1 LLDKD
6 MGRNSRTQYKF
17 GPYTL
22 EPDER
27 RISGE
32 GCPRIEL
39 TAKAFDLLVLLVSK
53 AEQLVTKDDILDA
66 VWQEV
71 NIAESNVTAT
81 ISMIRKA
88 LREDSEHQYIETV
101 PKKGY
106 RFVAPVSVVVDP
118 APGKADPADQAL
130 ASPVPHGRR
139 FWLLFACLLIV
150 LIATGIGFGILHYRH
165 ATANA
170 PETPYQR
177 AVQLETEGNDNLALI
192 KLNDLPPSDPKFAEA
207 KLKAAW
213 LLYQAEE
220 NEKANQ
226 TLSLI
231 ANGKSSLGSGPQDEA
246 TRLKI
251 EGLKKLLA
259 DEIPDALNDFRTAA
273 DTDPADVDAL
283 IYIADTAINDDIL
296 GVANEALERCKVIA
310 SQNPFCGYERIDALS
325 HENKFDEAIT
335 EYKRLRKYSNNP
347 WLDQPAGYAE
357 LAKGNILEAQKYF
370 SILTAKGR
378 DESPVHFMA
387 AQDGIAAADLLQG
400 KLRLAHSEL
409 LAANVQSSSSYEKAD
424 YLILLAEIYALQGDS
439 GQTKKELERASKLS
453 DAPDLTIRIAKAY
466 AIIGDHATAQS
477 FLARQLKAAPGLG
490 KDYAAAEPF
499 IDGIESLRREDFQKA
514 VERLASSFSKE
525 RSPETA
531 YFLAK
536 AEMGK
541 GDWDAAIGHLNFIGE
556 NKVMVLIDSVASL
569 IPLAEY
575 ELSKCYRSKGK
586 ESEAR
591 QHIMSAQA
599 MWKDADPELKAQFK
613 GW

>member
-1 LLDKD
+1 
-6 MGRNSRTQYKF
+6 
-17 GPYTL
+17 
-22 EPDER
+22 
-27 RISGE
+27 
-32 GCPRIEL
+32 
-39 TAKAFDLLVLLVSK
+39 
-53 AEQLVTKDDILDA
+53 
-66 VWQEV
+66 
-71 NIAESNVTAT
+71 
-81 ISMIRKA
+81 
-88 LREDSEHQYIETV
+88 
-101 PKKGY
+101 
-106 RFVAPVSVVVDP
+106 
-118 APGKADPADQAL
+118 
-130 ASPVPHGRR
+130 
-139 FWLLFACLLIV
+139 
-150 LIATGIGFGILHYRH
+150 
-165 ATANA
+165 
-170 PETPYQR
+170 
-177 AVQLETEGNDNLALI
+177 
-192 KLNDLPPSDPKFAEA
+192 
-207 KLKAAW
+207 
-213 LLYQAEE
+213 
-220 NEKANQ
+220 
-226 TLSLI
+226 
-231 ANGKSSLGSGPQDEA
+231 
-246 TRLKI
+246 
-251 EGLKKLLA
+251 
-259 DEIPDALNDFRTAA
+259 
-273 DTDPADVDAL
+273 L